1 MMIKSVCKGE
11 KRVAKRVVIAG
22 SRSFLDYE
30 VARCFIDW
38 CIAEQGGEEIII
50 LSGGARGADALGERY
65 AHEHGFAIERYP
77 ARWQIY
83 GKAAGI
89 CRNEEMAAACDLV
102 ICFWD
107 RESRGTK
114 SMIAFARKHNKPI
127 FIKDIKGLGEK

>member
-1 MMIKSVCKGE
+1 M
-11 KRVAKRVVIAG
+11 AKRVVIAG
-22 SRSFLDYE
+22 SRGFCDYE
-30 VARCFIDW
+30 AACRFIDQ
-38 CIAEQGGEEIII
+38 CLNLCEKEEIIV
-50 LSGGARGADALGERY
+50 LSGGARGADALGEHY

-89 CRNEEMAAACDLV
+89 RRNEEMAAACDLV

-107 RESRGTK
+107 GESRGTK

>member
-1 MMIKSVCKGE
+1 MMIKSVYKGE

-22 SRSFLDYE
+22 SRSFLDYG
-30 VARCFIDW
+30 VARCFIDR

-83 GKAAGI
+83 GKAAGVR
-89 CRNEEMAAACDLV
+89 RNEEMAAACDFV

-107 RESRGTK
+107 GESRGTK
-114 SMIAFARKHNKPI
+114 SMIALARKYSKPI
-127 FIKDIKGLGEK
+127 FIKTLKVLAKK